1 MNQTSIL
8 FDKVNYLLLAK
19 AMVLVGILFRYLCA
33 VAPVGYALGY
43 GGYLAHRVDDG
54 GEEHKVYKED

>member
-19 AMVLVGILFRYLCA
+19 AMVLVGILFQYFKDCKSSLLIRNCS
-33 VAPVGYALGY
+33 
-43 GGYLAHRVDDG
+43 
-54 GEEHKVYKED
+54 HKSISFIV